1 MATQKKPTKKTV
13 AKKDAAAKASAKKTV
28 KSAKKTVKT
37 TAAAVETRTNQA
49 TAILRKGVLAYVGLH
64 GAAFERAK
72 FRAEQVREAANK
84 ARTQGEEF
92 FGTLVVKGEEI
103 EKEAGKMVKTAQK
116 SATETFEDTS
126 EKVKS
131 FKPSSILPANILPFS
146 ANDRVSELEAEVTA
160 LNKKIAALSKKT
172 TAPRKKAVKMTTE
185 KTARTTA
192 INVEVTAEPK
202 AEDKKVA

>member
-1 MATQKKPTKKTV
+1 MATQKKVTKKAT
-13 AKKDAAAKASAKKTV
+13 AKKATVKKTAKKVEAT
-28 KSAKKTVKT
+28 
-37 TAAAVETRTNQA
+37 VETRTQQA

-84 ARTQGEEF
+84 ARSQGEEF

-103 EKEAGKMVKTAQK
+103 EKEAGKFAKTAQK
-116 SATETFEDTS
+116 TAAETFEDTQD
-126 EKVKS
+126 KVKS
-131 FKPSSILPANILPFS
+131 FVPSKIIPANILPFS

-172 TAPRKKAVKMTTE
+172 PATRKKAVKMTTE
-185 KTARTTA
+185 KTARKTA
-192 INVEVTAEPK
+192 INSEVVAETK
-202 AEDKKVA
+202 TDAKKVA